1 MNLFKLTVFFVLFL
15 LAGMSAEAQ
24 DSEYNLDETY
34 QIDANGTVYLNSNDA
49 EVTIEAS
56 DRSDVHLVVYHN
68 VDVDGWE
75 LKSAEEF
82 KMDVENRGGDL
93 HIKEADRNGARVLF
107 GNVDEEYRIRL
118 EVPRSVALNIQGD
131 DDSYDISDVGAALR
145 IDADD
150 SDIEIDGATG
160 DSFEFDLDDG
170 SINME
175 QGQGELKLSMDDGEF
190 YVRKADFNE
199 IDADFDDGEIDI
211 TTSLS
216 DQGFYL
222 FDMDDGDIELNIAGG
237 GGEFDISHDDP
248 NVNVGSNFE
257 VIREDED
264 RSVYRLPGGD
274 AKIEIDTDD
283 GDIELRTI

>member
-1 MNLFKLTVFFVLFL
+1 MKLFKPAVFIVFFL
-15 LAGMSAEAQ
+15 LVGMSAKAQ

-34 QIDANGTVYLNSNDA
+34 QVDQDGTVYLDSNDA

-56 DRSDVHLVVYHN
+56 DRSDVHVVVYRN

-82 KMDVENRGGDL
+82 KMNIENRGGDL
-93 HIKEADRNGARVLF
+93 HIKEADRDGTRLLF
-107 GNVDEEYRIRL
+107 GNVDEEYRITL
-118 EVPRSVALNIQGD
+118 EVPRSIALDIQGD
-131 DDSYDISDVGAALR
+131 DDSYEITGVGSAVR
-145 IDADD
+145 INADD
-150 SDIEIDGATG
+150 SEVELDGATG

-170 SINME
+170 SIRMD
-175 QGQGELKLSMDDGEF
+175 QGKGQLKLNMDDGEL
-190 YVRKADFNE
+190 YVRKADFSE
-199 IDADFDDGEIDI
+199 IDADFDDGEMDI

-222 FDMDDGDIELNIAGG
+222 FDMDDGDIELNVAGG

-257 VIREDED
+257 VISEDED